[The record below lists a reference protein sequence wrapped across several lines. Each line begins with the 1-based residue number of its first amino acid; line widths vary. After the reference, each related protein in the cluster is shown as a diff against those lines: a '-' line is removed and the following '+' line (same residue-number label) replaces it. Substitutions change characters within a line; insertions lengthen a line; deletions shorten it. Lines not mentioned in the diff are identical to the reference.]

1 MQPYRT
7 VRAGPSAWEH
17 APVTTYPEPRI
28 RPGSLFVLAVLRPAW
43 AYRVELAA
51 IAALAVAYYWLSAR
65 YSGRTAEAAILTT
78 AILAAAIPFTRE
90 GLATVLWRSHLRRR
104 WALACRHA
112 ELANRNDHTPRITK
126 AGFVPSGD
134 LLRVRMPAGAG
145 VGDLERAAE
154 PVAAFLEA
162 RELRITR
169 DPANA
174 RYARVVVVRGDPL
187 ADLPGLPWPNLPA
200 PGLSIW
206 QPVPVGINEDGELIT
221 VSLVERNVL
230 IGGEPGGRQERG
242 PVDADRHRRPGP

>member
-28 RPGSLFVLAVLRPAW
+28 RLGSLFVLAVLRPAW

-51 IAALAVAYYWLSAR
+51 VTALAVAYYWLSAR
-65 YSGRTAEAAILTT
+65 YSGRTAEAV
-78 AILAAAIPFTRE
+78 ILAAAILVAAVPLTRE
-90 GLATVLWRSHLRRR
+90 GLAGVLWRSHLRRR

-112 ELANRNDHTPRITK
+112 ELANRNDRVPRISK

-145 VGDLERAAE
+145 VGDLEKQAE

-162 RELRITR
+162 RELRVAR
-169 DPANA
+169 DPTS
-174 RYARVVVVRGDPL
+174 
-187 ADLPGLPWPNLPA
+187 
-200 PGLSIW
+200 LS
-206 QPVPVGINEDGELIT
+206 Q
-221 VSLVERNVL
+221 R
-230 IGGEPGGRQERG
+230 
-242 PVDADRHRRPGP
+242 